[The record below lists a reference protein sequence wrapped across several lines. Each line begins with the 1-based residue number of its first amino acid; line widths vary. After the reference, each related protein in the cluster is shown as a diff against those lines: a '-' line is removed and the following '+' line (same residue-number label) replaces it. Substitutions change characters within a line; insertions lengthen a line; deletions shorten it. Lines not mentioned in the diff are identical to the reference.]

1 MPGSRRPDGVR
12 HLLAAT
18 LLWAATT
25 GAAQAHATEQGFVL
39 LLPTDIYIAAGGV
52 VVALTVVLLAVL
64 PGYAAAAAFRPV
76 TLWRARGPGLTA
88 QATRLLAVPLL
99 AWLIWQGWAG
109 SRDPLGNPLTLA
121 VWVVFWMALVS
132 AQGVLGDIWARINP
146 WAGAALLMSRLRA
159 RAPLRY
165 PRALGHWPGVIG
177 FVGFA
182 AFLLADPAPADPA
195 RLAVVTGGYALA
207 MLAGVALFGRHWLI
221 RGEALTL
228 LMRAYAR
235 VAPAGRRD
243 GRRALGLPGWRIAHG
258 PQPAPGHAV
267 LLLLLLG
274 SGSFDGLNET
284 FLWLDLL
291 AINPLEFPGRSAVIG
306 PNLAGL
312 ALTNAALLAVFA
324 GTLWL
329 GARLAGTPESVAA
342 LVCRFAPTLLPI
354 ALAYHIAHYLPSLLL
369 DGQYV
374 WAGIAEALHLGHH
387 HVTAGF
393 LNSPGPVR
401 AIWLTQAGTVV
412 AGHVIALMLAHV
424 IALRGG
430 QSTGR
435 AALGQAPLALFM
447 VAYTVFGLW
456 LLATP
461 RGA

>member
-1 MPGSRRPDGVR
+1 VR
-12 HLLAAT
+12 HLFAAA
-18 LLWAATT
+18 LLWAATART
-25 GAAQAHATEQGFVL
+25 AAAHATEQGFVL
-39 LLPTDIYIAAGGV
+39 LLPTDIYIAAGGAT
-52 VVALTVVLLAVL
+52 VALTVLLLAVL
-64 PGYAAAAAFRPV
+64 PGRAAAAAFRPA
-76 TLWRARGPGLTA
+76 TLWRARGPGWPARAGT
-88 QATRLLAVPLL
+88 LLALPVL
-99 AWLIWQGWAG
+99 AWLVWQGWAG

-121 VWVVFWMALVS
+121 VWVVFWMGLVG

-146 WAGAALLMSRLRA
+146 WAGAALLLSRVRA

-165 PRALGHWPGVIG
+165 PRALGHWPGVAG
-177 FVGFA
+177 FLGFA

-207 MLAGVALFGRHWLI
+207 MLAMVALFGRRWLV

-228 LMRAYAR
+228 LMQAYAR

-312 ALTNAALLAVFA
+312 ALANAALIAVFA

-329 GARLAGTPESVAA
+329 GARLAGTPEGVAA

-374 WAGIAEALHLGHH
+374 WAGIARALHLGHH

-393 LNSPGPVR
+393 LNTPGPVR
-401 AIWLTQAGTVV
+401 AIWLTQAGAVV

-424 IALRGG
+424 AALRSG
-430 QSTGR
+430 QTARR